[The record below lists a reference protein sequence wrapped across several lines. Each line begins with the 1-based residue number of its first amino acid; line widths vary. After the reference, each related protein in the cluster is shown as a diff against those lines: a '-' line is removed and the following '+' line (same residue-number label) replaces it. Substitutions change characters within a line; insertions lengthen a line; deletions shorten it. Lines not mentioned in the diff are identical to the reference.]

1 MASKDQESGPGKTGL
16 TLKKK
21 KKKKKRS
28 AEHIWNLANEPKAIV
43 SCRHIKI
50 SDPHAAYR
58 CTSLFDDSFC
68 ATEGSGSY
76 YYGKRCF
83 NDSSHV
89 TSQMKAVNHYF
100 EHLTS
105 PPNADFD
112 LPRLLYTFFVY
123 CSLALLGVFGVRV
136 IRLFLAFTYV
146 CFICALLISFAQFV
160 DVARFIIAF
169 KALVRATDP
178 EAIYDIQAY
187 GILHRDTVTA
197 KKMDEN
203 DGKKKLQISSFHH
216 FICTYLAAFYASVVS
231 SGLGLSGILCISSFR
246 ARNGDSFRLTY
257 GIMFNNVVVS
267 IISLLCF
274 LFAMSAISRQYRLD
288 TTDVTAAGYN
298 FAIAAITEVFM
309 VKEKY
314 VIWLIIY
321 HISVYV
327 VSILTFCGP
336 LIIICAIVR
345 DIAER
350 HRQLWTAW
358 AIIAFC
364 LSAFLASVPRS
375 IVTFGDQWDK
385 TIVMLKDC
393 TTFFVVAI
401 MIVAF
406 VLVYGEREYVIDL
419 SQLYPIKDGDRPW
432 SSPAHPAQIGHFLIA
447 ECFAVVTMVMTF
459 VYNFTGYTHSVR
471 TLFLEIISFRKYF

>member
-21 KKKKKRS
+21 KKKKKRTGRTGTLAKNQS
-28 AEHIWNLANEPKAIV
+28 RMILIDKTEWFGLAVVLTACVCSLQNVQHTYVNLKHIWNLANEPKAIV

-216 FICTYLAAFYASVVS
+216 FIC
-231 SGLGLSGILCISSFR
+231 
-246 ARNGDSFRLTY
+246 
-257 GIMFNNVVVS
+257 
-267 IISLLCF
+267 
-274 LFAMSAISRQYRLD
+274 
-288 TTDVTAAGYN
+288 
-298 FAIAAITEVFM
+298 
-309 VKEKY
+309 
-314 VIWLIIY
+314 
-321 HISVYV
+321 
-327 VSILTFCGP
+327 
-336 LIIICAIVR
+336 VR
-345 DIAER
+345 
-350 HRQLWTAW
+350 
-358 AIIAFC
+358 
-364 LSAFLASVPRS
+364 
-375 IVTFGDQWDK
+375 
-385 TIVMLKDC
+385 
-393 TTFFVVAI
+393 
-401 MIVAF
+401 
-406 VLVYGEREYVIDL
+406 
-419 SQLYPIKDGDRPW
+419 
-432 SSPAHPAQIGHFLIA
+432 
-447 ECFAVVTMVMTF
+447 
-459 VYNFTGYTHSVR
+459 
-471 TLFLEIISFRKYF
+471 